1 MKRLVM
7 ALLAV
12 SLSLAVVASAGCQKK
27 VDVKSGTLT
36 ICTYGEVIS
45 EDVATI
51 KIPADKA
58 GGYRVTTVTR
68 TCDRHRKLEALYAAA
83 QLDII
88 KNDLAAARTK
98 LAQIVASDAGFRRAG
113 QQLKQIDARKK
124 PTPDT
129 GGTQITT
136 KPGTGSRPTT
146 SAPTPGSAPAPG
158 PAPAPVP
165 APGGTNPTGP
175 VESLLKWAPASLTG
189 YAGTQPVLDATSM
202 SRQYRP
208 SATSKTASL
217 VIAAEQFRDATAAK
231 NALSSQ
237 VKSHYSR
244 DESTVSVNGHSAYF
258 GTDGRRFAVL
268 SFTDG
273 AVMVVVE
280 MAQAPDQQAGLRD
293 ELVAVVNQLP

>member
-12 SLSLAVVASAGCQKK
+12 SLSLAVVASVGCQKK
-27 VDVKSGTLT
+27 ADVKSGTRT
-36 ICTYGEVIS
+36 ICKYGEVIS
-45 EDVATI
+45 EDVDTI
-51 KIPADKA
+51 KVPADKA

-83 QLDII
+83 QLDIT
-88 KNDLAAARTK
+88 KNDLAAARAK
-98 LAQIVASDAGFRRAG
+98 LAQIVASDAGFKRAQ
-113 QQLKQIDARKK
+113 QQLEQIDAKKK

-129 GGTQITT
+129 GGAQATT
-136 KPGTGSRPTT
+136 KPGTGSKPTK
-146 SAPTPGSAPAPG
+146 SAPAPG
-158 PAPAPVP
+158 PAPVP

-175 VESLLKWAPASLTG
+175 FESLLKWAPTSLTG
-189 YAGTQPVLDATSM
+189 YAGAQPVLDPLSV

-208 SATSKTASL
+208 GATSKTASL
-217 VIAAEQFRDATAAK
+217 VIAAEQFRDSTAAK
-231 NALSSQ
+231 SALSSQ
-237 VKSHYSR
+237 VKTHYSR
-244 DESTVSVNGHSAYF
+244 DASTVVVNGHSAYF

-293 ELVAVVNQLP
+293 ELVAVVKQLP